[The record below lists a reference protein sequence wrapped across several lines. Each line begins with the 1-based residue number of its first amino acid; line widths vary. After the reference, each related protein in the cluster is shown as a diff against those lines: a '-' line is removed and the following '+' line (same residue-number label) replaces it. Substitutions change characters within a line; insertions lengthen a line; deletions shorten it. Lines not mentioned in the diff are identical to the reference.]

1 MVDRSHRDTFRGRI
15 LSFIWLYAMQKKR
28 HAHHVS
34 CYGLWESCGSCRG
47 AEGSQATS
55 GFSLCLG
62 EMSVIL
68 KSEKERSF
76 LDADVPSS
84 NRPSVLDSPRGYA
97 YTRYER
103 RVSDLA
109 DSVRP
114 DKPT

>member
-76 LDADVPSS
+76 LDADVPT
-84 NRPSVLDSPRGYA
+84 D
-97 YTRYER
+97 
-103 RVSDLA
+103 RVSLTHLEGA
-109 DSVRP
+109 HIHWTLPPISSGHMRGI
-114 DKPT
+114 